1 MSKDGAVIVW
11 KSNMTLEQV
20 KDYLSSLPKKKGKKE
35 TYEDMEIVDKSLKD
49 EEEKEEEEEEEEKEK
64 EKEKE
69 KEEEEE
75 EEEEEGVTVDAG
87 NDDDVTDDGIVK
99 CMVYY
104 IHILLLLP

>member
-35 TYEDMEIVDKSLKD
+35 THEDMEIVDKSLND
-49 EEEKEEEEEEEEKEK
+49 EEEKEEEEEKEK
-64 EKEKE
+64 
-69 KEEEEE
+69 E

>member
-49 EEEKEEEEEEEEKEK
+49 KEEKEEEEGEEEKEK
-64 EKEKE
+64 EK
-69 KEEEEE
+69 EEEE

>member
-64 EKEKE
+64 EKE
-69 KEEEEE
+69 EE